1 MSCARVAIVVALLAT
16 PAGADEPDVCITDC
30 RIERVRGL
38 LERGE
43 AATARTELLALYEDT
58 KQPELL
64 FAIGQVELQLGNFEA
79 AIIYYERFL
88 ATNPSEDQISL
99 AQQAIG
105 AARMRITQP
114 KLTPVERV
122 LPPPPPP
129 RFERTWGAANTVL
142 VVLGGAAILGAGG
155 LLYHAHQLGND
166 DGGTLAEYDDRLE
179 HAQARRLA
187 GFGIAAAAITPA
199 VGGGGADAVNDD
211 PLDPPVGDCET
222 SYLDYQT
229 FGAPFVTNGCRGCHS
244 SDAPERPRR
253 DQLRRPRHDDAA
265 RGSRRAP
272 RDRRDADDAT
282 RGRSERRGARAARRV
297 DRLRR

>member
-1 MSCARVAIVVALLAT
+1 MSCARVAIAVALLAT
-16 PAGADEPDVCITDC
+16 PAGADEPDVCVTDC

-79 AIIYYERFL
+79 AIGYYERFL

-105 AARMRITQP
+105 AARMRITEP
-114 KLTPVERV
+114 KVTPIE
-122 LPPPPPP
+122 PPPPPP
-129 RFERTWGAANTVL
+129 RFERHWGATNTVL
-142 VVLGGAAILGAGG
+142 VVLGGAAIVAGGG

-187 GFGIAAAAITPA
+187 GFGIAAAGAIA
-199 VGGGGADAVNDD
+199 VGVALVRWRFDRTEVIASPGPSGVTVS
-211 PLDPPVGDCET
+211 VG
-222 SYLDYQT
+222 
-229 FGAPFVTNGCRGCHS
+229 
-244 SDAPERPRR
+244 RR
-253 DQLRRPRHDDAA
+253 W
-265 RGSRRAP
+265 
-272 RDRRDADDAT
+272 
-282 RGRSERRGARAARRV
+282 
-297 DRLRR
+297 